1 MPGWWGGNV
10 TTIDTAQTVLIVD
23 DDYALGAGLADAL
36 VGPGRDVIL
45 CRDIE
50 SARMVLDNSIITHI
64 ITDLRFSGH
73 FGFEGLH
80 IVDTVRRNLSAIPV
94 IVISGYATEEIRRE
108 AQARGAT
115 VVLQK
120 PVGIEDLEHFVGPST
135 GPLGT
140 VTVVPTL
147 DDALERGMLTS
158 VFQPIV
164 WNDNPIY
171 VVGFEALTR
180 LRTQSLFANPELLF
194 QYAQRKERVVD
205 LELAA
210 ATGAIAT
217 GRELT
222 RLGLLSIN
230 IHAAVFSQP
239 DRFTDAIMSA
249 AAEADVPLQRIV
261 LEITEQ
267 APLPDVQRVEAL
279 TSMMRSAG
287 LRFAF
292 DDLGLAYSHLRAIAA
307 VRPSYLKISQHFGTG
322 CESDEVKRKI
332 VENIDA
338 LARSF
343 SSEIVL
349 EGIETAETA
358 AFARDLGIRF
368 GQGFYYSRPTNVDI
382 LISKYSHS

>member
-1 MPGWWGGNV
+1 M
-10 TTIDTAQTVLIVD
+10 TTIETSGIVSAQTVLIVD
-23 DDYALGAGLADAL
+23 DDYLLGSALADAL
-36 VGPGRDVIL
+36 VGPGREVIV

-50 SARMVLDNSIITHI
+50 SARMILEHRLVTHI
-64 ITDLRFSGH
+64 ITDLRFSGAV
-73 FGFEGLH
+73 GYEGVH
-80 IVDTVRRNLSAIPV
+80 ILDTVRRNLSAIPV
-94 IVISGYATEEIRRE
+94 VVISGYASDEIRRE
-108 AQARGAT
+108 VEARGAT
-115 VVLQK
+115 AVLQK
-120 PVGIEDLEHFVGPST
+120 PVSVEQLEKFLGPST

-140 VTVVPTL
+140 VTLVPTL
-147 DDALERGMLTS
+147 DDILDRRLLTS

-164 WNDNPIY
+164 WNDNPQY
-171 VVGFEALTR
+171 VVGFEGLTR
-180 LRTQSLFANPELLF
+180 VRTASLFANPELLF
-194 QYAQRKERVVD
+194 QYAERKDRVVD

-210 ATGAIAT
+210 AASAISS

-239 DRFTDAIMSA
+239 DRFSDAVMNSA
-249 AAEADVPLQRIV
+249 LEAEVPLQRIV

-267 APLPDVQRVEAL
+267 APLPDVQRVAMV
-279 TSMMRSAG
+279 TAVMREAG

-307 VRPSYLKISQHFGTG
+307 VRPSYLKISQHFGTD
-322 CESDEVKRKI
+322 CESDDVKRKI

-358 AFARDLGIRF
+358 AFARNLGIRF
-368 GQGFYYSRPTNVDI
+368 GQGFYYSRPTNTDI
-382 LISKYSHS
+382 LMSKYGTA

>member
-1 MPGWWGGNV
+1 MVGGNV

-23 DDYALGAGLADAL
+23 DDYPLGAGLADAL

-50 SARMVLDNSIITHI
+50 SARMVLDNSIVTHI

-80 IVDTVRRNLSAIPV
+80 IVDTVRRNLSHIPV
-94 IVISGYATEEIRRE
+94 VVISGYATEEIRRE

-120 PVGIEDLEHFVGPST
+120 PVGIQEIEHFLGPST

-180 LRTQSLFANPELLF
+180 LRTESLFANPELLF

-249 AAEADVPLQRIV
+249 AAEAEVPLQRIV

-368 GQGFYYSRPTNVDI
+368 GQGFYYSRPTNADI

>member
-1 MPGWWGGNV
+1 MTSLEMPE
-10 TTIDTAQTVLIVD
+10 AEQTVLIVD
-23 DDYALGAGLADAL
+23 DDHSLSAALGDAL
-36 VGPGRDVIL
+36 VRPGRDIVV

-50 SARMVLDNSIITHI
+50 SARMVLDNQLVTHI
-64 ITDLRFSGH
+64 ITDLRFSGVM
-73 FGFEGLH
+73 GFEGLQ
-80 IVDTVRRNLSAIPV
+80 IIERVRRDSLSAIPV
-94 IVISGYATEEIRRE
+94 IVISGYATEEIRQE
-108 AQARGAT
+108 AEVRGAT
-115 VVLQK
+115 AVLEK
-120 PVGIEDLEHFVGPST
+120 PVSAEDLESFLGPST
-135 GPLGT
+135 GRAGT
-140 VTVVPTL
+140 VTIVPTL
-147 DDALERGMLTS
+147 DDIFEAGMLHS
-158 VFQPIV
+158 AFQPIV
-164 WNDNPIY
+164 WTDNPVY

-180 LRTQSLFANPELLF
+180 LQTQSLFANPEILF

-205 LELAA
+205 LELVA
-210 ATGAIAT
+210 ATTAIAT
-217 GRELT
+217 GSELT
-222 RLGLLSIN
+222 KLGLLTIN

-239 DRFTDAIMSA
+239 DRFTDAVMTA

-279 TSMMRSAG
+279 AAIMRGAG

-292 DDLGLAYSHLRAIAA
+292 DDLGFAYSHLRAIAA

-322 CESDEVKRKI
+322 CESDHVKRKI

-358 AFARDLGIRF
+358 EFARTLGIRF
-368 GQGFYYSRPTNVDI
+368 GQGFYYSRPTNPDI
-382 LISKYSHS
+382 LIAKYA

>member
-1 MPGWWGGNV
+1 MTSIETPV
-10 TTIDTAQTVLIVD
+10 TVASQTVLIVD
-23 DDYALGAGLADAL
+23 DDSALGSALAESL
-36 VGPGRDVIL
+36 VGPGRDIIV

-50 SARMVLDNSIITHI
+50 SARMVLETRFISHI
-64 ITDLRFSGH
+64 ITDLRFSDTLGY
-73 FGFEGLH
+73 EGLH

-94 IVISGYATEEIRRE
+94 VVVSGYATDVVRSE
-108 AQARGAT
+108 AEARGAT
-115 VVLQK
+115 AVLQK
-120 PVGIEDLEHFVGPST
+120 PVAIRDLEQFLSPAEGP
-135 GPLGT
+135 PGT
-140 VTVVPTL
+140 VTLVPTL
-147 DDALERGMLTS
+147 DDILAGRLLAS
-158 VFQPIV
+158 LFQPIV
-164 WNDNPIY
+164 WNDNPPY
-171 VVGFEALTR
+171 AVAFEALTR

-194 QYAQRKERVVD
+194 QYAVRKERVVD

-210 ATGAIAT
+210 ASTAIAS
-217 GRELT
+217 GRPLA

-239 DRFTDAIMSA
+239 DRFTDAVMNA
-249 AAEADVPLQRIV
+249 AADAEVPLQRIV

-267 APLPDVQRVEAL
+267 APLPDVERVRSVAAV
-279 TSMMRSAG
+279 MRDAG

-292 DDLGLAYSHLRAIAA
+292 DDLGLAYSHLRAIDA

-322 CESDEVKRKI
+322 CESDDVKRRI

-358 AFARDLGIRF
+358 AFARELGIRF
-368 GQGFYYSRPTNVDI
+368 GRGFYYSRPTNTDI
-382 LISKYSHS
+382 LMSKYGTS

>member
-1 MPGWWGGNV
+1 MTV
-10 TTIDTAQTVLIVD
+10 QTVLIVD
-23 DDYALGAGLADAL
+23 DDHNFGAALGDSLA
-36 VGPGRDVIL
+36 GPGRDVIV

-50 SARMVLDNSIITHI
+50 SARMVLDNRLVTHI
-64 ITDLRFSGH
+64 ITDLRLSGS
-73 FGFEGLH
+73 FGYEGLH
-80 IVDTVRRNLSAIPV
+80 IVETIRRNLSAIPV
-94 IVISGYATEEIRRE
+94 VVLSGYATEDIRRE
-108 AQARGAT
+108 AEARGAT
-115 VVLQK
+115 AVLQK
-120 PVGIEDLEHFVGPST
+120 PASVEQLESFLGPST
-135 GPLGT
+135 GTIGA
-140 VTVVPTL
+140 VTLVPTL
-147 DDALERGMLTS
+147 DDVLDGGMLAS

-164 WNDNPIY
+164 WNDNPKY

-180 LRTQSLFANPELLF
+180 LRTQSLFADPELLF
-194 QYAQRKERVVD
+194 QYAQRKDRVVD

-210 ATGAIAT
+210 AASAIST

-239 DRFTDAIMSA
+239 DLFTDAVMSA
-249 AAEADVPLQRIV
+249 AAEAGVPLRRIV

-267 APLPDVQRVEAL
+267 APLPDVERVEAL
-279 TSMMRSAG
+279 TSMMRGAG

-307 VRPSYLKISQHFGTG
+307 VRPSYLKISQHFGTD
-322 CESDEVKRKI
+322 CESDDVKRKI

-349 EGIETAETA
+349 EGIETAKTA
-358 AFARDLGIRF
+358 AFARELGIRF
-368 GQGFYYSRPTNVDI
+368 GQGFYYSRPVNADI
-382 LISKYSHS
+382 LMSKYSAS

>member
-1 MPGWWGGNV
+1 MTMGSDGYYHPNSGPQAGKDLTFTIS
-10 TTIDTAQTVLIVD
+10 TTSGQPVRAQ
-23 DDYALGAGLADAL
+23 
-36 VGPGRDVIL
+36 
-45 CRDIE
+45 IE
-50 SARMVLDNSIITHI
+50 
-64 ITDLRFSGH
+64 
-73 FGFEGLH
+73 
-80 IVDTVRRNLSAIPV
+80 
-94 IVISGYATEEIRRE
+94 
-108 AQARGAT
+108 Q
-115 VVLQK
+115 
-120 PVGIEDLEHFVGPST
+120 
-135 GPLGT
+135 
-140 VTVVPTL
+140 
-147 DDALERGMLTS
+147 
-158 VFQPIV
+158 
-164 WNDNPIY
+164 
-171 VVGFEALTR
+171 
-180 LRTQSLFANPELLF
+180 LF
-194 QYAQRKERVVD
+194 QADMK
-205 LELAA
+205 
-210 ATGAIAT
+210 AI
-217 GRELT
+217 GIK
-222 RLGLLSIN
+222 IN

-368 GQGFYYSRPTNVDI
+368 GQGFYYSRPTNADI
-382 LISKYSHS
+382 LISKYGHS